1 MANYDNSILYTD
13 YVLNEIIKNFSQEDA
28 IILYISDHGEEL
40 FNEINNF
47 THANTQEGLEIPFIV
62 WCSERFKE
70 KHFEKYKSIQNAK
83 HKPFMTDDLIHTIL
97 DLCDIESKDY
107 DKKRS
112 LFNKNYEE
120 KRQRII
126 LQNYVSPVDFD
137 KIYNPKQ

>member
-1 MANYDNSILYTD
+1 M
-13 YVLNEIIKNFSQEDA
+13 
-28 IILYISDHGEEL
+28 

-107 DKKRS
+107 DKKEVYLIKTMKKKGNVLYCKIMCPR
-112 LFNKNYEE
+112 LILIKF
-120 KRQRII
+120 II
-126 LQNYVSPVDFD
+126 QNNSCAS
-137 KIYNPKQ
+137 